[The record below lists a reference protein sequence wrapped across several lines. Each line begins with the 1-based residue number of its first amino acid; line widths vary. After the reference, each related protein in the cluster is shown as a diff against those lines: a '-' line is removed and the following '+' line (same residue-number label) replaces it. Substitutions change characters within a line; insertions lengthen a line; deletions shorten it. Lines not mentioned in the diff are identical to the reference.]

1 MNRPTIFALLLFF
14 TGCLTAQIPSGYY
27 NSANGLAGT
36 QLQQALHNI
45 IDNHTVITYGD
56 LWDYF
61 EDTDKKSNGKVWD
74 IYSDIPGGNPP
85 YEFTFYTDQCGN
97 YNEEGDCYNKEHSFP
112 KSWFGGEVY
121 PMYSDLFHVYP
132 TDGWVNN
139 KRGNYEYGEVNNASW
154 TSLNGSKLGNCSYSG
169 YNGTVFEPIDGYKGD
184 LARTY
189 FYMATRYYGED
200 NNWPGSEMTNG
211 AQPLEWALNML
222 YDWHTQDPVSQKE
235 ISRNNAIYQIQEN
248 RNPFIDHPE
257 YAGVIWFNTTV
268 ENELMDASDF
278 RIFPNPV
285 TDFLH
290 IKIPGN
296 LEQEDLTLTITDQTG
311 KKLIEKPT
319 SGSSKVSMDVSQLAG
334 GFYLLHISNNKNH
347 EEVCFK
353 FVK

>member
-1 MNRPTIFALLLFF
+1 MNKLTIFTIVLF
-14 TGCLTAQIPSGYY
+14 LTVTLSAQIPSGYY
-27 NSANGLAGT
+27 NSANGLAGS

-45 IDNHTVITYGD
+45 IDDHTVINYGD

-61 EDTDKKSNGKVWD
+61 EATDKKPNGKVWD
-74 IYSDIPGGNPP
+74 VYSDIPGGNPP

-121 PMYSDLFHVYP
+121 PMYSDLFQIYP

-139 KRGNYEYGEVNNASW
+139 KRGNFPYGEVNNASW
-154 TSLNGSKLGNCSYSG
+154 TSMNGSKLGACSYSG

-189 FYMATRYYGED
+189 FYMATRYFGED
-200 NNWPGSEMTNG
+200 GSWPGSDMTNG
-211 AQPLEWALNML
+211 AQPLEWALNLL

-235 ISRNNAIYQIQEN
+235 INRNNAIYQIQDN

-257 YAGVIWFNTTV
+257 YVGVIWFNTTV
-268 ENELMDASDF
+268 ENELMNVSDF
-278 RIFPNPV
+278 RIYPNPV
-285 TDFLH
+285 TDFLQ
-290 IKIPGN
+290 ISISEN
-296 LEQEDLTLTITDQTG
+296 LQFDNLVFTITNRMG
-311 KKLIEKPT
+311 KKLTEITNHNNPII
-319 SGSSKVSMDVSQLAG
+319 SLDVSQLAK
-334 GFYLLHISNNKNH
+334 GFYLLRISDA
-347 EEVCFK
+347 ESRAEVVLK

>member
-1 MNRPTIFALLLFF
+1 MNKQTLFTFLLF
-14 TGCLTAQIPSGYY
+14 TAVSLSGQIPSGYY

-56 LWDYF
+56 LWDYY
-61 EDTDKKSNGKVWD
+61 EATDKKSNGKVWD

-97 YNEEGDCYNKEHSFP
+97 YSEEGDCYNKEHSFP

-154 TSLNGSKLGNCSYSG
+154 TSLNGSKLGNCSYPG
-169 YNGTVFEPIDGYKGD
+169 YNGTVFEPVDGYKGD

-200 NNWPGSEMTNG
+200 NSWPGSEMVNG

-222 YDWHTQDPVSQKE
+222 YDWHLQDPVSQKE
-235 ISRNNAIYQIQEN
+235 ISRNNAIYQIQDN

-268 ENELMDASDF
+268 EDELLDASDF
-278 RIFPNPV
+278 RIYPNPV
-285 TDFLH
+285 TDFLQ
-290 IKIPGN
+290 ININGN
-296 LEQEDLTLTITDQTG
+296 LHQEELVISVTDQTG
-311 KKLIEKPT
+311 KKITEK
-319 SGSSKVSMDVSQLAG
+319 SSAGSSKVSMNVSELAN
-334 GFYLLHISNNKNH
+334 GFYLLHISSTESH

>member
-1 MNRPTIFALLLFF
+1 MSRNIIFTLLLF
-14 TGCLTAQIPSGYY
+14 TAVSLLGQIPSGYY
-27 NSANGLAGT
+27 NTANGLAGT

-45 IDNHTVITYGD
+45 IDDHTVISYGD

-61 EDTDKKSNGKVWD
+61 EATDKKSNGKVWD
-74 IYSDIPGGNPP
+74 VYSDIPGGTPP

-121 PMYSDLFHVYP
+121 PMYSDLFHIYP

-139 KRGNYEYGEVNNASW
+139 KRGNYPYGKVNNPSW
-154 TSLNGSKLGNCSYSG
+154 TSMNGSKLGNCSYSG
-169 YNGTVFEPIDGYKGD
+169 YNGTAFEPIDGYKGD

-200 NNWPGSEMTNG
+200 NSWPGSEMTNG

-235 ISRNNAIYQIQEN
+235 INRNNAVYQIQNN

-257 YAGVIWFNTTV
+257 YVGAIWFNTTV
-268 ENELMDASDF
+268 ENELLNTASF
-278 RIFPNPV
+278 RIYPNPV
-285 TDFLH
+285 TDYLQIDFS
-290 IKIPGN
+290 GN
-296 LEQEDLTLTITDQTG
+296 PEIWELYISVTDQAG
-311 KKLIEKPT
+311 RQLLENY
-319 SGSSKVSMDVSQLAG
+319 SDVSSKITLDVSSLTG
-334 GFYLLHISNNKNH
+334 GFYLLHLSNAANNQ
-347 EEVCFK
+347 EVVYK

>member
-1 MNRPTIFALLLFF
+1 MSRQIIFTFLFF
-14 TGCLTAQIPSGYY
+14 TAVSLSGQIPSGYY

-45 IDNHTVITYGD
+45 IDNHTVISYGD

-61 EDTDKKSNGKVWD
+61 EATDKKSNGKVWD
-74 IYSDIPGGNPP
+74 VYSDVPGGNPP

-121 PMYSDLFHVYP
+121 PMYSDLFQIYP

-139 KRGNYEYGEVNNASW
+139 KRGNYPYGEVNNPSW
-154 TSLNGSKLGNCSYSG
+154 TSMNGSKLGNCSYSG
-169 YNGTVFEPIDGYKGD
+169 YNGTAFEPIDGYKGD

-211 AQPLEWALNML
+211 AQPLEWAMNLL

-235 ISRNNAIYQIQEN
+235 LNRNNAIYQIQDN

-257 YAGVIWFNTTV
+257 YVGAIWFNTTV
-268 ENELMDASDF
+268 ENELLKTSDF
-278 RIFPNPV
+278 RIYPNPV
-285 TDFLH
+285 TDYLQ
-290 IKIPGN
+290 ISISGN
-296 LEQEDLTLTITDQTG
+296 LQQEELYISVTDQAGRQLIENSSNGFSKITLDVSDLT
-311 KKLIEKPT
+311 
-319 SGSSKVSMDVSQLAG
+319 S
-334 GFYLLHISNNKNH
+334 GFYLLHLCTVADNQ
-347 EEVCFK
+347 EVCFK

>member
-1 MNRPTIFALLLFF
+1 MNRPTIFTLLLFL
-14 TGCLTAQIPSGYY
+14 TGSLTAQIPSGYY

-36 QLQQALHNI
+36 QLQLALHNI
-45 IDNHTVITYGD
+45 IDDHTVISYGD

-74 IYSDIPGGNPP
+74 IYSDIPGGTPP

-154 TSLNGSKLGNCSYSG
+154 TSMNGSKLGNCSYSG

-200 NNWPGSEMTNG
+200 GNWPGSEMTNG

-222 YDWHTQDPVSQKE
+222 YDWHLQDPVSQKE
-235 ISRNNAIYQIQEN
+235 ISRNNAIYQIQDN

-268 ENELMDASDF
+268 ENELMDVSDF
-278 RIFPNPV
+278 RIYPNPV

-290 IKIPGN
+290 LKISGS
-296 LEQEDLTLTITDQTG
+296 LEREELTLTITDQTG

-319 SGSSKVSMDVSQLAG
+319 SGISKVSIDVSQLAG
-334 GFYLLHISNNKNH
+334 GFYLLHISSDKSH

-353 FVK
+353 LVK